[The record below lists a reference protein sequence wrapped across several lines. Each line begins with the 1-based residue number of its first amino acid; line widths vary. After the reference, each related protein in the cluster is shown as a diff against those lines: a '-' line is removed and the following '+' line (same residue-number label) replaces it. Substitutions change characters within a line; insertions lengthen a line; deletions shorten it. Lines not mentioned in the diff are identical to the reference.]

1 MTMTAVYHWNDD
13 LTVFDGI
20 GTITLA
26 GTYMQQT
33 GGPIV
38 VRKTALDG
46 GGYEFS
52 DNHGHTLIGVEA
64 INTTGKDDKINVDY
78 SLGEPDMLLSG
89 FLLDIRTYGGNDVV
103 RVGDTMPAGDS
114 GEPRLGA
121 QIVGGIGDDDLTGGK
136 QNDLIYGDT
145 ESFKVWKGNDTL
157 RGGGGND
164 TIFGQLGNDKILG
177 GDGDDV
183 LVGDTDFKNG
193 KDKITG
199 GLGADA
205 IEFGNDSAPDTV
217 FINKVEESTLASFD
231 TIKDFG
237 AVLDTLDLHLID
249 ADTAKGGDQ
258 AFRLTDAW
266 TAKGGDLLYEIEH
279 STMDGDKVTLSGDV
293 DGDNVADLKVVFYVN
308 DGWIDLAGLKGCLE
322 L

>member
-121 QIVGGIGDDDLTGGK
+121 QIVGGIGVATGRHR
-136 QNDLIYGDT
+136 
-145 ESFKVWKGNDTL
+145 
-157 RGGGGND
+157 RGR
-164 TIFGQLGNDKILG
+164 QHAEHRH
-177 GDGDDV
+177 DGRP
-183 LVGDTDFKNG
+183 G
-193 KDKITG
+193 
-199 GLGADA
+199 
-205 IEFGNDSAPDTV
+205 
-217 FINKVEESTLASFD
+217 
-231 TIKDFG
+231 
-237 AVLDTLDLHLID
+237 
-249 ADTAKGGDQ
+249 
-258 AFRLTDAW
+258 
-266 TAKGGDLLYEIEH
+266 
-279 STMDGDKVTLSGDV
+279 
-293 DGDNVADLKVVFYVN
+293 
-308 DGWIDLAGLKGCLE
+308 
-322 L
+322 